1 LTTLR
6 FFGLNFNAVPLS
18 VAAEQIVNAADN
30 GQKGLVVTPNVDHIV
45 MLETDME
52 MRHIFRKAMFCYPDG
67 MPLVWLSR
75 LIRGVSFPERVTG
88 ADLLPTVCKIAAQR
102 GKRVFFLGGQQGV
115 AEKAAQNMGDKFSGL
130 QVAGTYCPPMG
141 FEHDQL
147 EEIKIIELVNK
158 AKVDIVF
165 LGVGTPKQEKWAWKN
180 IQQLHVG
187 PILCV
192 GAALDFAAGITKRAP
207 DQIQRAGLEWLWR
220 LCKEPR
226 RLWKRYLLR
235 DSRFLAIALREIF
248 ISYFQHRSE

>member
-1 LTTLR
+1 
-6 FFGLNFNAVPLS
+6 
-18 VAAEQIVNAADN
+18 
-30 GQKGLVVTPNVDHIV
+30 
-45 MLETDME
+45 MLETDIE
-52 MRHIFRKAMFCYPDG
+52 MRHIFQKAMFCYPDG

-88 ADLLPTVCKIAAQR
+88 ADLLPTVCRIAAQR

-115 AEKAAQNMGDKFSGL
+115 AEKAAQNMCDQFSGL

-141 FEHDQL
+141 FEHNQL
-147 EEIKIIELVNK
+147 EVIKIIELVNR

-180 IQQLHVG
+180 IQHLHVG

-192 GAALDFAAGITKRAP
+192 GAALNFAAGITKRAP
-207 DQIQRAGLEWLWR
+207 DLIQRAGLEWLWR

-235 DSRFLAIALREIF
+235 DSRFLGIALREIF
-248 ISYFQHRSE
+248 ISYCQHRSE